1 MFNFTSKRI
10 SGKKFDVKKALDK
23 AVLESAHRL
32 TIFEVNPPSEEDYE
46 DEDSYLEAVSR
57 YESNPKFRGVV
68 TDPEGESFSINFARS
83 FCGMT
88 FGKDRKGEGI
98 TFERYAQKYANPS
111 GSKAPKET
119 KLDLK
124 GYVLYV
130 TSGKR
135 KDGTLATDKNG
146 MPIKFNC
153 YLGSPNSSDFSIDPN
168 AESILEELDK
178 LAEQTEPSGGYDDDV
193 NVDF

>member
-23 AVLESAHRL
+23 AVLSSAQKL
-32 TIFEVNPPSEEDYE
+32 TIFKVDPPNEEDYT
-46 DEDSYLEAVSR
+46 DENTFEEALQKF
-57 YESNPKFRGVV
+57 EANPKFRGVV
-68 TDPEGESFSINFARS
+68 TDPEGESFNISFARS
-83 FCGMT
+83 FVTMS
-88 FGKDRKGEGI
+88 FGKDRKDVEI
-98 TFERYAQKYANPS
+98 DFERYCGKYANPS
-111 GSKAPKET
+111 GCHTPKEA

-130 TSGKR
+130 TSGK
-135 KDGTLATDKNG
+135 KKNGTLATDKNG